1 MSDFLKSKRRITAL
15 VLTALLMG
23 AVFSPPVQGALRMPG
38 EMILNPGQSCPLPR
52 GITASV
58 SRDETLT
65 AQEGALTASGE
76 GETQVSLSLFGLFP
90 LHDMNVKVQSGRML
104 IPGGQ
109 AVGVGMQMEGVMVVG
124 VAADSPVKNH
134 LKAGDTLLSVNGSA
148 ILSAEDLSRT
158 VEESGGNHLV
168 LRCQRNNAPF
178 SVTVAPQRS
187 ENGYKL
193 GVWVRSSTAGVGTLT
208 YYDPRSGCYGALG
221 HAVSDSDTGRI
232 FSVRTGKMWRAGI
245 VDVKKGMRGAPG
257 ELKGSFLKEN
267 RLLGTIESNTV
278 YGVYGQAEDLTSPLY
293 SSGIPAGS
301 RTGVH
306 TGKAQILST
315 VDEGG
320 VRAYD
325 VEIVEVMRQSR
336 PAQKSFVIRVTDETL
351 IEKTGGIVQG
361 MSGSPVIQDGFL
373 IGAVTHVFVD
383 DPLMGYGLFI
393 EWMLEES
400 DRIAADRAA

>member
-1 MSDFLKSKRRITAL
+1 
-15 VLTALLMG
+15 
-23 AVFSPPVQGALRMPG
+23 
-38 EMILNPGQSCPLPR
+38 
-52 GITASV
+52 
-58 SRDETLT
+58 
-65 AQEGALTASGE
+65 
-76 GETQVSLSLFGLFP
+76 
-90 LHDMNVKVQSGRML
+90 
-104 IPGGQ
+104 
-109 AVGVGMQMEGVMVVG
+109 
-124 VAADSPVKNH
+124 
-134 LKAGDTLLSVNGSA
+134 
-148 ILSAEDLSRT
+148 
-158 VEESGGNHLV
+158 
-168 LRCQRNNAPF
+168 
-178 SVTVAPQRS
+178 
-187 ENGYKL
+187 
-193 GVWVRSSTAGVGTLT
+193 
-208 YYDPRSGCYGALG
+208 
-221 HAVSDSDTGRI
+221 
-232 FSVRTGKMWRAGI
+232 MWRAGI

-278 YGVYGQAEDLTSPLY
+278 YGVYGQAEGLTSPLY

-320 VRAYD
+320 VKAYD
-325 VEIVEVMRQSR
+325 VEIVEVARQSR

-400 DRIAADRAA
+400 DRIAADKAA